1 MFAVLVLTVHAIQ
14 AAIMTLVAK
23 DMIKLT
29 KRDYIELLLFGFFRM
44 IELRGAIYEA
54 AQKKK
59 AEIEAKRN
67 QKATLTITTGIQ
79 AIEKAQLVDCAFL
92 FTGFVYQ

>member
-1 MFAVLVLTVHAIQ
+1 MARWKVSPPL
-14 AAIMTLVAK
+14 AIMTLVAK

-67 QKATLTITTGIQ
+67 QKAT
-79 AIEKAQLVDCAFL
+79 
-92 FTGFVYQ
+92 